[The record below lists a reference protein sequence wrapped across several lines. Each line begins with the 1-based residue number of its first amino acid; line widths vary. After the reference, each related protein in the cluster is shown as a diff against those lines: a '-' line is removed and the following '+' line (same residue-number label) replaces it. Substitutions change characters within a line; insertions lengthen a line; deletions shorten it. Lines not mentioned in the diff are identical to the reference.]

1 MKKIL
6 SLGLFIIICC
16 SFMVGCSNKMTDEEM
31 DKYCDYESEIESMNM
46 DSNQIKKR
54 VDEYIE
60 KFDIPDI
67 QYTLRINSGD
77 LERYKDELKEYNEKL
92 NSMDVSK
99 FKKFYENVSEY
110 RGSNKKEEQDNYEN
124 TKKKIF
130 DIKRKFAYYSEIIP
144 YISDNEITESESKEI
159 KQLQELS
166 LYHIDNETLEMFP
179 TRFTDEDIKKQN
191 DIYEKYNINEEEL
204 DG

>member
-6 SLGLFIIICC
+6 SLGLSIVICC
-16 SFMVGCSNKMTDEEM
+16 SFMVGCNSKMSNEEM
-31 DKYCDYESEIESMNM
+31 DKYCDYESDIKSMNM
-46 DSNQIKKR
+46 DSSQIKKR

-67 QYTLRINSGD
+67 QYTLRISSDD
-77 LERYKDELKEYNEKL
+77 LKRYKEELKESNDKL
-92 NSMDVSK
+92 NGMDISK
-99 FKKFYENVSEY
+99 FKDFYENVHEY
-110 RGSNKKEEQDNYEN
+110 RGTNKKEEQDNYEN

-130 DIKRKFAYYSEIIP
+130 SIKRNFAYYSEIIP
-144 YISDNEITESESKEI
+144 YILDDKITESERKEI

-166 LYHIDNETLEMFP
+166 LYHINDKTLEMFP

>member
-1 MKKIL
+1 MRKIL
-6 SLGLFIIICC
+6 SLVLFIIICF
-16 SFMVGCSNKMTDEEM
+16 SFMVGCSRMSDEEM
-31 DKYCDYESEIESMNM
+31 NKYCDYESDIESMNM

-67 QYTLRINSGD
+67 QYTLRINSDD
-77 LERYKDELKEYNEKL
+77 LERYKDELKESNNKL
-92 NSMDVSK
+92 NSMDISK
-99 FKKFYENVSEY
+99 FKIFYENASEY

-124 TKKKIF
+124 TKKKILN
-130 DIKRKFAYYSEIIP
+130 IKRKFAYYSEIIP
-144 YISDNEITESESKEI
+144 YILDNKITESESKEI

-166 LYHIDNETLEMFP
+166 LYHIDNKTLEMFP
-179 TRFTDEDIKKQN
+179 TRFTDEDVKKQN
-191 DIYEKYNINEEEL
+191 YIYEKYNINEEEL

>member
-1 MKKIL
+1 MREIL
-6 SLGLFIIICC
+6 SLVLFIIICF
-16 SFMVGCSNKMTDEEM
+16 SFMVGCSRMSDEEM
-31 DKYCDYESEIESMNM
+31 NKYCDYESDIESMNM

-67 QYTLRINSGD
+67 QYTLRINSDD
-77 LERYKDELKEYNEKL
+77 LERYKDELKECNNKL
-92 NSMDVSK
+92 NSMDISK
-99 FKKFYENVSEY
+99 FKIFYENASEY

-124 TKKKIF
+124 TKKKILN
-130 DIKRKFAYYSEIIP
+130 IKRKFAYYSEIIP
-144 YISDNEITESESKEI
+144 YILDNKITESESKEI

-166 LYHIDNETLEMFP
+166 LYHIDNKTLENFP

-191 DIYEKYNINEEEL
+191 YIYEKYNINEEEL